1 MRAAVVTDFRSPLQ
15 VQDLPIPEPGAG
27 EVLVRIET
35 SGLCH
40 TDIHAAHGDW
50 PVKPTPPFIP
60 GHEGVGYVEKLG
72 TGVST
77 RAIGDRVAI
86 AWLGYACGEC
96 RYCNGG
102 WETLCEKQQNSGYSV
117 NGTFAEYAVVPAAF
131 AAPVP
136 DGVSSRDAAPLTCAG
151 VTTYKAIKVAR
162 VAPAETVAIF
172 GVGGLGHLALQYARI
187 AGGFVIAVDIED
199 HKLTMATELGA
210 DHVVNA
216 LTTDPVEAI
225 QALGGADVAV
235 ALAASPGAFDQA
247 YRSLRRGG
255 RLVCVALPADNA
267 TLSLPIFNTVI
278 NGKTVIGSIV
288 GTRNDLADVF
298 ALHAAGRT
306 TVIAVDRKIDEVN
319 QSIERRPRRHRP
331 GPCRLPVLITQ
342 ALGAAR
348 SGAHRGWDH
357 DVGPAR
363 HRDHAVR
370 VAARDHHAGAGG
382 EGQPVTA
389 APAQRAGDRAV
400 GNPAGGVDAADPA
413 DHIPGPA
420 VWPAAG
426 DGPRAACPADGE
438 RAGGGGNNR
447 AMGRTVTAAAWLGV
461 LQVRS
466 RRGVA
471 GSLTCRTRPPSAGG
485 L

>member
-1 MRAAVVTDFRSPLQ
+1 MKAAVVTDFGSPLQ
-15 VQDLPIPEPGAG
+15 VKDLPIPVPGPG

-35 SGLCH
+35 TGLCH
-40 TDIHAAHGDW
+40 TDIHAARGDW

-60 GHEGVGYVEKLG
+60 GHEGVGFIDRLG
-72 TGVST
+72 VGVTT

-96 RYCNGG
+96 RYCIDG

-131 AAPVP
+131 ACPVP
-136 DGVSSRDAAPLTCAG
+136 DSISSHDAAPLTCAG

-199 HKLTMATELGA
+199 HKLAMATELGA

-216 LTTDPVEAI
+216 RTSDPVEAI
-225 QALGGADVAV
+225 HALGGADVAV
-235 ALAASPGAFDQA
+235 ALAASPAAFDQA

-267 TLSLPIFNTVI
+267 TLSLPIFDTVI

-306 TVIAVDRKIDEVN
+306 TVIAVERKIDEVN
-319 QSIERRPRRHRP
+319 ESIDD
-331 GPCRLPVLITQ
+331 VLAGT
-342 ALGAAR
+342 
-348 SGAHRGWDH
+348 
-357 DVGPAR
+357 VPAR
-363 HRDHAVR
+363 V
-370 VAARDHHAGAGG
+370 VF
-382 EGQPVTA
+382 QF
-389 APAQRAGDRAV
+389 
-400 GNPAGGVDAADPA
+400 
-413 DHIPGPA
+413 
-420 VWPAAG
+420 
-426 DGPRAACPADGE
+426 
-438 RAGGGGNNR
+438 
-447 AMGRTVTAAAWLGV
+447 
-461 LQVRS
+461 
-466 RRGVA
+466 
-471 GSLTCRTRPPSAGG
+471 
-485 L
+485 